1 MIQITPDIA
10 IDENEIQ
17 ETFIRA
23 SGPGGQKVNK
33 VSTAVQLRFNAAHS
47 PSLPEEVRQRLVQLA
62 GRRITSDGILVIE
75 AQQHRTQEQ
84 NRQEALIRLV
94 ELVRQAAKKPKKR
107 RKTKPTVASQERR
120 LEKKRQRG
128 LVKRLRQSKPDSE

>member
-1 MIQITPDIA
+1 
-10 IDENEIQ
+10 
-17 ETFIRA
+17 
-23 SGPGGQKVNK
+23 VNK

-128 LVKRLRQSKPDSE
+128 LVKRLRQSKPDLE